1 MSASSDTAVV
11 PSTDGS
17 EALLLP
23 TDAANH
29 TTDSSTT
36 MLATAQVRILASASS
51 NSSPVRALT
60 DSGSQLNLITH
71 DCVQRL
77 GLRYDPTTT
86 HVTGIG
92 NTNAMRAFGIIDTH
106 VQHRSVSDPLIP
118 IRLLVVSKISARLPV
133 HRTKNAFKAEISPD
147 KLADPQYWVP
157 GKIDML
163 IGAGVMTRIVA
174 GEILRKQ
181 IDSTWYL
188 AQNTL
193 FGWTIMSMSSPDQA
207 SGGTHLAFS
216 SA

>member
-1 MSASSDTAVV
+1 MSMSASSDTAVV

-106 VQHRSVSDPLIP
+106 VHCTTSFRFGSIDPHTSVGRIKNIGQTTSSSD
-118 IRLLVVSKISARLPV
+118 
-133 HRTKNAFKAEISPD
+133 
-147 KLADPQYWVP
+147 
-157 GKIDML
+157 
-163 IGAGVMTRIVA
+163 
-174 GEILRKQ
+174 
-181 IDSTWYL
+181 
-188 AQNTL
+188 
-193 FGWTIMSMSSPDQA
+193 
-207 SGGTHLAFS
+207 
-216 SA
+216 